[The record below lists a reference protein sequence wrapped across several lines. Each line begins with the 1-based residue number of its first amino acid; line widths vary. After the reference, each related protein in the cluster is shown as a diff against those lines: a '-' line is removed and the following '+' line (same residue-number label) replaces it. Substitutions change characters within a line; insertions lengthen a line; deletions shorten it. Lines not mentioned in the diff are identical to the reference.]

1 MRKIAFLSMAA
12 MMVLASCTEELFE
25 ENSSLRLDFPAE
37 DTHHIA
43 DGDVPSY
50 TLHTDELTVSFDIV
64 SGAGGYTA
72 TVQEYEFMPSGH
84 ITLAGGL
91 ARIEGNTVMVELLD
105 NTADVVVSD
114 RSGAES
120 HVFIYSS
127 HPALQYFTWSKS
139 VAYGCSTKSAI
150 DFGAGAPYQ
159 IVAYSDMNAADA
171 DMEGSIL
178 TTGALLPGL
187 HWYLIADSRGT
198 VRKFDIGVRQGYDIE
213 EEQLTVQ
220 ANAGDRLTFPFK
232 FGKGWKVVEGETG
245 AERFIYHVSSAHDD
259 FICDTFVVTVDAE
272 TASWTF
278 RDREGHQAELT
289 IEITQ

>member
-1 MRKIAFLSMAA
+1 MS
-12 MMVLASCTEELFE
+12 E
-25 ENSSLRLDFPAE
+25 ENLSLRLDFPAE

-43 DGDVPSY
+43 DGDIPSY
-50 TLHTDELTVSFDIV
+50 TLHTDELTVSFDIL
-64 SGAGGYTA
+64 SGTGGYTA
-72 TVQEYEFMPSGH
+72 TVQEYEFMPSRH
-84 ITLAGGL
+84 VTLAGGL
-91 ARIEGNTVMVELLD
+91 ARIEGKTVTVELLD

-139 VAYGCSTKSAI
+139 VAYGSSTKSTI
-150 DFGAGAPYQ
+150 DFGAGAPYR

-171 DMEGSIL
+171 SMEGSTL

-198 VRKFDIGVRQGYDIE
+198 VRKFDIGVRKGYDIE
-213 EEQLTVQ
+213 EERLTVQ

-232 FGKGWKVVEGETG
+232 FGNGWKVVEGETG
-245 AERFIYHVSSAHDD
+245 PERFIYHAGSANDD
-259 FICDTFVVTVDAE
+259 FICDTFVVTMGAE
-272 TASWTF
+272 SASWTF
-278 RDREGHQAELT
+278 LDREGHQAVLT
-289 IEITQ
+289 IEVEG